1 MEDSRIQE
9 GATMIESMW
18 YGIGVQIVNMA
29 IHIYNLNEE
38 QAKAL
43 KEVYLKPNDYSVRL
57 RRE

>member
-9 GATMIESMW
+9 GVSMIESMW
-18 YGIGVQIVNMA
+18 YGVGVQIVNMA
-29 IHIYNLNEE
+29 IHVYNLNDA

-43 KEVYLKPNDYSVRL
+43 REAYLKPNDYSVCL